1 MRDPTTR
8 FSDRVADYVRSR
20 PSYPAGLLGILED
33 EAGLEPTHRVAD
45 IGSGT
50 GLLSRLFLDHGNSV
64 YGVEPNREMREAGDQ
79 LLAAYP
85 GFASVAGRAEATT
98 LPDACVDLVAAG
110 QAFHWF
116 DVPRARAE
124 FLRILRPGRP
134 VVLVWNDRREDAGP
148 FMAGYEQLLRDY
160 GTDYRQVHHRRLGEV
175 EIKDFFGRGVFK
187 GCTLPNRQSFD
198 LPGLQARVRSSSY
211 VPAPD
216 GPGYTELMDG
226 IGELFEAHQTGGRAG
241 LEYETR
247 IYFGRPSIS

>member
-8 FSDRVADYVRSR
+8 FSDRVADYLRSR
-20 PSYPAGLLGILED
+20 PSYPTDLLAILEG

-64 YGVEPNREMREAGDQ
+64 YGVEPNREMREAGEQ
-79 LLAAYP
+79 ILAAYP
-85 GFASVAGRAEATT
+85 GFASVDGCAESTT
-98 LPDACVDLVAAG
+98 LPEACVDLVAVG

-116 DVPRARAE
+116 DAPRARAE

-148 FMAGYEQLLRDY
+148 FMAGYERLLRDY

-175 EIKDFFGRGVFK
+175 EIADFFGRGIF
-187 GCTLPNRQSFD
+187 GCRTLPNRQSFD
-198 LPGLQARVRSSSY
+198 LPGLQARLRSSSY

-216 GPGYTELMDG
+216 EPGYAELMEG
-226 IGELFEAHQTGGRAG
+226 IGELFETRQTGGRVV